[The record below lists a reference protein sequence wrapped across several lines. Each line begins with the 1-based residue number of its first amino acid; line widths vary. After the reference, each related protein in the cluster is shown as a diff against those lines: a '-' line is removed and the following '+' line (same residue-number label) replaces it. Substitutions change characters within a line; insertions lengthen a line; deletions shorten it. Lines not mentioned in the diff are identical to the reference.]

1 MSGEID
7 TRVIEVGGIKYRVD
21 LDPDDEA
28 HPRDYD
34 RDAYSQ
40 EAIAEFDRGDWRY
53 VGVTETPVIDG
64 IGSGIDSDAVSGSL
78 GTIECGLSGSLW
90 AVEYGHSARWVSD
103 TLPDGDIDMDQIVS
117 VHPVPDMI
125 PEVRA
130 SLRKLHA
137 ALSSMPIL
145 DE

>member
-7 TRVIEVGGIKYRVD
+7 TRLIQVSGIKYRVD

-28 HPRDYD
+28 NPREYD
-34 RDAYSQ
+34 TDTYYSP

-53 VGVTETPVIDG
+53 VGVTVTPVIDG
-64 IGSGIDSDAVSGSL
+64 FDSDAVSD
-78 GTIECGLSGSLW
+78 SLW
-90 AVEYGHSARWVSD
+90 AVEYGRSARWVSD
-103 TLPDGDIDMDQIVS
+103 TLPDGDIGMDQIVT
-117 VHPVPDMI
+117 VHPVPGMI

-137 ALSSMPIL
+137 ALSSMPIF